1 MPEGEADALAE
12 ADGEPEVRAVA
23 VALADALAAAVV
35 PADAL
40 APAEEDGL
48 AETVFSG
55 LESST
60 TPQTTQVRCCR
71 PSIVEV
77 GSSTV
82 VQSEAICPG
91 AGIISV

>member
-1 MPEGEADALAE
+1 M
-12 ADGEPEVRAVA
+12 A
-23 VALADALAAAVV
+23 VALADARAVAV
-35 PADAL
+35 APADAL
-40 APAEEDGL
+40 ALAEEDGL
-48 AETVFSG
+48 AETVLSG
-55 LESST
+55 LESNT
-60 TPQTTQVRCCR
+60 TPQTTQVLCSR

>member
-1 MPEGEADALAE
+1 MCLCAEGEAD

-23 VALADALAAAVV
+23 VAPADALAVAVAL
-35 PADAL
+35 ADAL
-40 APAEEDGL
+40 APAEADGL
-48 AETVFSG
+48 AETLSIG
-55 LESST
+55 LESSI
-60 TPQTTQVRCCR
+60 TPQTTQVLCSR

>member
-1 MPEGEADALAE
+1 MAVALAL
-12 ADGEPEVRAVA
+12 AVA
-23 VALADALAAAVV
+23 VAL
-35 PADAL
+35 ADAL

-48 AETVFSG
+48 AETLSVG

-60 TPQTTQVRCCR
+60 TPQTTQVLCSR
-71 PSIVEV
+71 PSVVEV
-77 GSSTV
+77 GSSAI